1 MHRLIRHGLMF
12 GGLFEVGSPALV
24 ERYNRALY
32 HLTGKRTALEHFHI
46 DLSGFSP
53 EVGDELGDMD
63 YLNPGGCNR
72 QIILLSTQQRHAP
85 LLEMKFSTS
94 AAILRDF
101 IDANEAQLFVLCARD
116 AVAGELQNS
125 VYSVPDPARLLDIR
139 TVTVEADTTTG
150 TVRDA
155 MELDKLIARF
165 RTEDDAWWDD
175 VLVAKMIALAQS
187 TGDVTRARVT
197 FDTPSFRQDDFWTS
211 HHGGLYV
218 FRSVATPGVL
228 ANRTFE
234 APGIEVHDLQ
244 DRTMVATFLRANDL
258 VQPIVEGRG
267 AAAAGIL
274 REKIEHLAI
283 DALGRMGALPAV
295 VDDRALRR
303 AMQEHGA
310 ALPVEVQAIGAMLAW
325 AEGRGGWPSIDS
337 NNPAYF
343 HTLRAAPG
351 PLRDLVNML
360 LAELAPQDFRQLHI
374 CHKPLFYDRYRA
386 MPDPLKEW
394 VAERLARDYAADRA
408 GVWAHLYASDV
419 AKPLPKVATKVKGPW
434 G

>member
-1 MHRLIRHGLMF
+1 MKRLIAHGLMF
-12 GGLFEVGSPALV
+12 GGLFEVSSSALV
-24 ERYNRALY
+24 ERYNRALH
-32 HLTGKRTALEHFHI
+32 HLTGKRTALDHFHI

-53 EVGDELGDMD
+53 EVGDEFEDMD

-155 MELDKLIARF
+155 VELDKLIAKF
-165 RTEDDAWWDD
+165 RTEEDAWWDD

-197 FDTPSFRQDDFWTS
+197 FDNATFRQDDFWTA
-211 HHGGLYV
+211 HHGGIYV
-218 FRSVATPGVL
+218 FRSVPAPGVL
-228 ANRTFE
+228 ANRTFD
-234 APGIEVHDLQ
+234 AGGIELHDLD
-244 DRTMVATFLRANDL
+244 DRKRVANFLRANDL

-267 AAAAGIL
+267 AAAADIL

-283 DALGRMGALPAV
+283 DALGQLGALPAT

-303 AMQEHGA
+303 AMQAHGA
-310 ALPVEVQAIGAMLAW
+310 DLPAEFHALGAMLAW
-325 AEGRGGWPSIDS
+325 AEGRAGWPSIDS
-337 NNPAYF
+337 TNPAYF
-343 HTLRAAPG
+343 QTLRAAPG

-386 MPDPLKEW
+386 SPEPLKEW
-394 VAERLARDYAADRA
+394 VAERLAKDYAADRA

-419 AKPLPKVATKVKGPW
+419 PKPMPKVKGPW